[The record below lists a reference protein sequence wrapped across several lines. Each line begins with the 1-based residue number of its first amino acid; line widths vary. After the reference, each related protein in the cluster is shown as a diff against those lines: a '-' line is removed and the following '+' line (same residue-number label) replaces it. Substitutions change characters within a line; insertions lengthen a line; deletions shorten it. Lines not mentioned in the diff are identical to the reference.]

1 MPIFRYD
8 TTCTWF
14 KGNTH
19 VHTVASDG
27 GKTPLELARM
37 YAGEGYDFLFRTDHW
52 VVSDVEAEVEDVPL
66 LWLDGVELDGR
77 DYAGSYYHVVCLGT
91 NGIRAFEI
99 SREKGFVSALETM
112 RADGAL
118 LVLAHPFWTG
128 NSVEEARR
136 WGFDGV
142 EVYNHVCHWLNGK
155 GAGSVHWDGMLQQ
168 SPGTLAFAADDAHVR
183 PEEPGWNGAWIMA
196 NTGTCTREA
205 ILEALRRGNF
215 YATQG
220 PVIHRIEY
228 RDEHVQVATSP
239 VRFLRVVGPAHF
251 GNRVGTC
258 GSQLFEEASIGVSP
272 DWPYTYLEIEDMQ
285 GRRAWTN
292 PLFVHDGR

>member
-1 MPIFRYD
+1 
-8 TTCTWF
+8 
-14 KGNTH
+14 
-19 VHTVASDG
+19 
-27 GKTPLELARM
+27 M

-52 VVSDVEAEVEDVPL
+52 VVSDVEAEAEDYPL

-91 NGIRAFEI
+91 DGQRALPI
-99 SREKGFVSALETM
+99 SREQGFVSALEAV

-128 NSVEEARR
+128 NSIEEARR

-155 GAGSVHWDGMLQQ
+155 GVGSVHWDGMLQQ

-183 PEEPGWNGAWIMA
+183 PEEPGWNGAWIMVNA
-196 NTGTCTREA
+196 GKCTRAA

-220 PVIHRIEY
+220 PAIHRIEY
-228 RDEHVQVATSP
+228 RDEHVEVVTSP

-251 GNRVGTC
+251 GNRVGT
-258 GSQLFEEASIGVSP
+258 FENQAFEDARIGVSS
-272 DWPYTYLEIEDMQ
+272 DWPYITLEIEDMH

-292 PLFVHDGR
+292 PLFVQDGR